1 MSLIKLKHLTKQYEK
16 ILFNDATF
24 TVLEGK
30 MIAIRG
36 VSGCGKTTLLNI
48 ISGFDT
54 DFKGQYFWKEE
65 AVKAG
70 EIHKKVQKEISF
82 VLQDIGLLTYLSV
95 KDNILLP
102 FDYNHKKVDQ
112 TYLEEITELLGI
124 KDLLEQKSQ
133 TLSLGEKQRVAIARG
148 LITKP
153 ALLLADE
160 PTGSLD
166 DENTFQTMRL
176 FKQINARYGTTI
188 IVVTHRKDIIKDFDE
203 VYTID
208 DCKIQCA

>member
-24 TVLEGK
+24 TVPEGK

-124 KDLLEQKSQ
+124 KDLLEQKSDIEYPLLY
-133 TLSLGEKQRVAIARG
+133 TPYYVDARMSAQKSCFLVWG
-148 LITKP
+148 KNEAEL
-153 ALLLADE
+153 
-160 PTGSLD
+160 
-166 DENTFQTMRL
+166 
-176 FKQINARYGTTI
+176 
-188 IVVTHRKDIIKDFDE
+188 
-203 VYTID
+203 
-208 DCKIQCA
+208 